1 MLSCLQQN
9 EYQYIVGFLPHAEV
23 KMIITQKPGE
33 DKWKTLVKYSYAFC
47 ELIKYQLEASYKLQ
61 WILWAKNAYQKP

>member
-9 EYQYIVGFLPHAEV
+9 EYQCIVGFIPHTEV

-33 DKWKTLVKYSYAFC
+33 DKWKILVKYSYAFC
-47 ELIKYQLEASYKLQ
+47 AIIKYQLEASYKLQ
-61 WILWAKNAYQKP
+61 WTL